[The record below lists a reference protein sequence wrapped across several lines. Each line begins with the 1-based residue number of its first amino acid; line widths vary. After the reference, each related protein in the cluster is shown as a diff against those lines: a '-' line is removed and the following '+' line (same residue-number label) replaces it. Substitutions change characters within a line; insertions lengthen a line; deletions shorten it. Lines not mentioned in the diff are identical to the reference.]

1 MRLFGFYE
9 NKLLLGRWNYV
20 KDSDELKRKIYL
32 IMIIVECVGSLI
44 LVNKSWSILSIFR
57 FIF

>member
-1 MRLFGFYE
+1 MFRLLRLFGFYE

-32 IMIIVECVGSLI
+32 ANHDHCGACGKLDISE
-44 LVNKSWSILSIFR
+44 
-57 FIF
+57 